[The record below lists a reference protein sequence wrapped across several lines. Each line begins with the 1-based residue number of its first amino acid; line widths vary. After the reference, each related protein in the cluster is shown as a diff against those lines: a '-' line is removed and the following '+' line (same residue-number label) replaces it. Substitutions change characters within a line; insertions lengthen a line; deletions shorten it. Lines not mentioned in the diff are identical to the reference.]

1 MTGGCIPNSYIRQN
15 SLFRPLYQKTML
27 SMRFTKIGKLNRPE
41 LRLIVVDKHKDPW
54 GKAVEILGNRNPRT
68 KENIFNIERIK
79 YWLSKGAQPTS
90 TVHNI
95 LVDMK
100 IVEGKKQSVTN
111 ISKKRNIKIAKE
123 AEEKKKKETP
133 KETPAA

>member
-1 MTGGCIPNSYIRQN
+1 
-15 SLFRPLYQKTML
+15 ML

>member
-1 MTGGCIPNSYIRQN
+1 
-15 SLFRPLYQKTML
+15 ML
-27 SMRFTKIGKLNRPE
+27 SMRLTKVGKLNRPE
-41 LRLIVVDKHKDPW
+41 FRLIVVDKHKDPW

-68 KENIFNIERIK
+68 KENTFKVERIK
-79 YWLSKGAQPTS
+79 YWLSKGAQPTA

-100 IVEGKKQSVTN
+100 LMEGKKQSVTT
-111 ISKKRNIKIAKE
+111 ISKKRAEKITKK
-123 AEEKKKKETP
+123 AEEKKKKEAT